1 MTELAETTERSVPE
15 RASGTDIIVREH
27 QIRLSEA
34 EATAALARVMGKPAT
49 QARAR
54 LRLGPVGACEQLARV
69 LDKALVR
76 AEQSGLDADVL
87 VLSAGGAVAAEDI
100 VRVRRKAHGVA
111 DWISSPTSDVTIVL
125 RPRGL
130 AAVAAVPAPIEEPAV
145 APAPPDR
152 PETEAELVVR
162 EALYDVVDPDL
173 GVNIVDLGFV
183 RRVRIDPDDV
193 ATIVMTLTSAAC
205 PLTSV
210 MEIQIKSVMDEL
222 DTGFVV
228 EWEWLPTWRPHDISE
243 DGREQLRA
251 IGFNAF

>member
-1 MTELAETTERSVPE
+1 MTATTEWAEAPHI
-15 RASGTDIIVREH
+15 DIEIVVREH
-27 QIRLSEA
+27 QIRI
-34 EATAALARVMGKPAT
+34 AAPDASAVLARVLGEPAK

-69 LDKALVR
+69 LDRALVR
-76 AEQSGLDADVL
+76 AEQRGLDADAL
-87 VLSAGGAVAAEDI
+87 VVSEGHAVAAQDM

-130 AAVAAVPAPIEEPAV
+130 ASVASLPPPAEEPDVV
-145 APAPPDR
+145 APVQPDR
-152 PETEAELVVR
+152 PETEAELAVR
-162 EALYDVVDPDL
+162 EALYDVIDPDL

-183 RRVRIDPDDV
+183 RRVRIAEDGV

-210 MEIQIKSVMDEL
+210 MEIQIRSVMDEL
-222 DTGFVV
+222 GTAFVV
-228 EWEWLPTWRPHDISE
+228 EWEWLPAWRPHDITE

-251 IGFNAF
+251 IGFSAF